1 MVVIEGRDTA
11 VKLIMLQRFWRLL
24 MKVENVK
31 TLPGLDTSLID
42 SNLNPCYV
50 LKQIQLHDSDV
61 FFRCNSLIEKI

>member
-24 MKVENVK
+24 IKVENVK

-42 SNLNPCYV
+42 SNLNRCYV
-50 LKQIQLHDSDV
+50 PKQTELT
-61 FFRCNSLIEKI
+61 RLRKKT